1 MQKVLGDF
9 IHALRQ
15 AGLPVSP
22 AETLDALHAS
32 QLVGLK
38 NPSLLKS
45 ALGMTLA
52 KTQEDFIK
60 LDQVFD
66 HFFSLNTGSDNTA
79 PNPDPESNQDNIESP
94 KPEQQDP
101 EKNQSQERV
110 PSPPDAPSSQLAL
123 QLINNENTAIE
134 TAIAAAADQA
144 GATTMQMF
152 TQKGVVSYRIMKAL
166 GEESLNTELSAL
178 AKDNKNLELIH
189 KIRTKQTKL
198 REQVKEYV
206 EQQYLLY
213 SKNIGKQL
221 VNDNLKKVKLS
232 NVDFSYYQQMSKL
245 VTKAAKQLA
254 TQHGRRKKT
263 SKRGTLD
270 VRKTIAANAAFD
282 GFLFHTKWKST
293 RIERPKVIVI
303 CDVSGS
309 VSKMSRFLLMFLYSL
324 QDVLPKVR
332 SFVFASNLAE
342 VTKSFD
348 EQDIEEA
355 LSIIMKKWAFMPT
368 DYGRA
373 LMDFKGLALDDIDN
387 KTTVIMLGDARNNYS
402 DSHAKI
408 WKEVYQKSKRVLW
421 LNPEGHYNWDSG
433 DSIMSEYSPYC
444 SRVEPCGS
452 INDLTRIV
460 GSLLKHS

>member
-22 AETLDALHAS
+22 AETLDAFHAS

-38 NPSLLKS
+38 NPNLLKS

-52 KTQEDFIK
+52 KTQEDLIK
-60 LDQVFD
+60 LEQVFD
-66 HFFSLNTGSDNTA
+66 HFFSLNTTSIDHNDKQVLDSDSK
-79 PNPDPESNQDNIESP
+79 DNQNS
-94 KPEQQDP
+94 EQQDP
-101 EKNQSQERV
+101 DENQSQEQANN
-110 PSPPDAPSSQLAL
+110 PSDSPNSQLAL
-123 QLINNENTAIE
+123 QLISNDQTAIE

-144 GATTMQMF
+144 GATRMQMF
-152 TQKGVVSYRIMKAL
+152 TQKGVVSYRIMQAL
-166 GEESLNTELSAL
+166 GEESLNAELSAL
-178 AKDNKNLELIH
+178 AKDNKHPALIH
-189 KIRTKQTKL
+189 SIRSKQTKL

-221 VNDNLKKVKLS
+221 VDDNLKKVKLS

-293 RIERPKVIVI
+293 RIERPKVMVI

-309 VSKMSRFLLMFLYSL
+309 VSKMARFLLMFLYSL

-373 LMDFKGLALDDIDN
+373 LIDFKDLALNDIDN

-408 WKEVYQKSKRVLW
+408 WQEVYQKSKRVLW
-421 LNPEGHYNWDSG
+421 LNPEGQYNWDSG

-444 SRVEPCGS
+444 SRVEPCSS
-452 INDLTRIV
+452 INDLTRIL